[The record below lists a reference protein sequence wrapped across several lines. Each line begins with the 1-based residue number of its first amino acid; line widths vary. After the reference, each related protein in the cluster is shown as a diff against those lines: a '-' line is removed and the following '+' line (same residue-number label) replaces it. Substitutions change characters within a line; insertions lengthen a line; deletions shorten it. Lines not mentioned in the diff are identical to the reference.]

1 MGNILYL
8 LQTLVPGTAGEAL
21 LWLGC
26 GNLWEYSHTC
36 MAPVLAAASFREFT
50 LIHYS
55 ENFPHSC
62 GFVVMRWETG
72 RSSVGEVLG

>member
-1 MGNILYL
+1 M

-26 GNLWEYSHTC
+26 GNLWEFSHSH

-55 ENFPHSC
+55 ENFPHLC
-62 GFVVMRWETG
+62 GFVIMNDKQEGV
-72 RSSVGEVLG
+72 VLGRFWGEIPVN